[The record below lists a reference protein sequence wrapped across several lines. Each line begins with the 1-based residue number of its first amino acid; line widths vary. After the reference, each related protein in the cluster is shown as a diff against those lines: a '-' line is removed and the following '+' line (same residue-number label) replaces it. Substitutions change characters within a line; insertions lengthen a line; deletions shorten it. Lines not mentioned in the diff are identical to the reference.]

1 MSADINADF
10 FHNGDGIRMDNGGMR
25 SCAEYFETVAGNVAK
40 QPLRHLGTAGISGTD
55 KNNFFLFHGK
65 ASLHAAVY
73 LSNME
78 CGFVFCYPNAVLNF
92 HMPEH
97 EKESFDPLFSHPLE
111 PASGLTVSDLNRYLA
126 AVQTVGEIKQ
136 VDGELSEG
144 LYHGDAI
151 TGLKKLPDNSIDL
164 IITKPPEYPKG
175 TNLPSGGRMTL
186 QDYYAWNESW
196 LKEAFRVLK
205 NTGSIYLFCGWRL
218 SGMYHGLLSNQ
229 FKVQTRITWKNR
241 RASQSSEQYRNEI
254 GDIWF
259 AAKTKSFLFRDENKS
274 DKSGTNLWPEIFSDE
289 KDSLIPKDLH
299 ARILQS
305 NSFKLNWVLDPF
317 MGKGSTGAAAK
328 SLGRRFIGIDLDK
341 DRVILSMKKIDQ
353 T

>member
-1 MSADINADF
+1 
-10 FHNGDGIRMDNGGMR
+10 
-25 SCAEYFETVAGNVAK
+25 
-40 QPLRHLGTAGISGTD
+40 
-55 KNNFFLFHGK
+55 
-65 ASLHAAVY
+65 
-73 LSNME
+73 
-78 CGFVFCYPNAVLNF
+78 
-92 HMPEH
+92 
-97 EKESFDPLFSHPLE
+97 
-111 PASGLTVSDLNRYLA
+111 
-126 AVQTVGEIKQ
+126 
-136 VDGELSEG
+136 
-144 LYHGDAI
+144 
-151 TGLKKLPDNSIDL
+151 
-164 IITKPPEYPKG
+164 
-175 TNLPSGGRMTL
+175 GRMTL

-196 LKEAFRVLK
+196 LKEAFRILK

-218 SGMYHGLLSNQ
+218 SGMYHGLLSNK

-259 AAKTKSFLFRDENKS
+259 AAKTNSFLFRDENKS

-289 KDSLIPKDLH
+289 MDEPIPNALH
-299 ARILQS
+299 EKILRT